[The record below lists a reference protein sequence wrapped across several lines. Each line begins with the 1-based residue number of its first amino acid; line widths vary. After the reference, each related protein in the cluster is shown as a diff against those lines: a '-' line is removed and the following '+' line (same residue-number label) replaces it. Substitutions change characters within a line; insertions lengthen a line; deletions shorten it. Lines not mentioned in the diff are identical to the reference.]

1 MLNSPTSKTVRRT
14 YQSLCFSS
22 GNRYL
27 DWNSGYYHGDIER
40 IRAPVFQVGI
50 DTWVGT
56 LGTTMVISAQAE
68 TIRQLLCFLGLYEET
83 KQSIKSWRCHRVP
96 HKTAL
101 CTMRAV
107 KVFCPLEGGHSQ
119 LDNFCFIHPLWR
131 KGEVNPSC
139 TRCCYCCYQ
148 SLLNSAVPSTHSA
161 IFLLASDLPMAPKR
175 DS

>member
-1 MLNSPTSKTVRRT
+1 MEGLFTKKLSLKERERKRYKVRVVLNSPTSKTVRRT

-83 KQSIKSWRCHRVP
+83 KQSIKS
-96 HKTAL
+96 
-101 CTMRAV
+101 
-107 KVFCPLEGGHSQ
+107 
-119 LDNFCFIHPLWR
+119 
-131 KGEVNPSC
+131 
-139 TRCCYCCYQ
+139 
-148 SLLNSAVPSTHSA
+148 
-161 IFLLASDLPMAPKR
+161 
-175 DS
+175 